1 MNRGFKLEEEV
12 IVEQSLVAPEPAQ
25 KMLTQEQVNALIGR
39 EKKEAADRARKEVE
53 ARYMAELQQLK
64 AQAPQQSM
72 GGMTQPSMDEIY
84 QQVEQRLMKK
94 AQEHQ
99 QENARKAQEAEM
111 QKVADDYFTKMS
123 NGSEMFEDFNE
134 VMSDFRPDAFPEVIH
149 LVSGMDN
156 TPQIMYELAKNPSK
170 LATIYSLAKADPIQA
185 KKALKKLSDSISM
198 NEQAAEEYVA
208 TNAPLTK
215 PKPSQVGTDKGLN
228 SIKDYKNADWLRT

>member
-12 IVEQSLVAPEPAQ
+12 IVEQVAAPDVNQ
-25 KMLTQEQVNALIGR
+25 KMVTQEHMNKVVSARAL
-39 EKKEAADRARKEVE
+39 EAAERARKEAE

-84 QQVEQRLMKK
+84 QQVEQRLMQK

-111 QKVADDYFTKMS
+111 QKVADNYFTKLS
-123 NGSEMFEDFNE
+123 NGNEMFEDFNE
-134 VMSDFRPDAFPEVIH
+134 VMGDFRHEAFPEVIY
-149 LVSGMDN
+149 LASEMEN

-198 NEQAAEEYVA
+198 NEQAAEEYVP

-215 PKPSQVGTDKGLN
+215 PKPSQVGTEKGLN
-228 SIKDYKNADWLRT
+228 SIKDYKNASWLRT